1 MNNDINEKI
10 VHAAPVP
17 PFVRFVASA
26 VPMVFDNSLSYYE
39 ALCALWKWMQDNLVD
54 VINHNASVTEDY
66 IEYDLHTRELFI
78 ELKSYVDNY
87 FDNLDVQE
95 EINNK
100 LDDMVEAGTLQEI
113 ITTYIQSNVAWTFDT
128 VADMKQATN
137 LVSGSFA
144 QTLGFHSLNDG
155 GGALYKIS
163 DTGTANEMD
172 VIAIGDLYAQLIYGD
187 KANVMQFGAYGD
199 NTHDDSTVINHVLA
213 NHDHVYFPYKT
224 YAVASTV
231 EITRSNQIVEC
242 MGNINYSGVTA
253 AVKFIS
259 GVDDDIYIRKISSNA
274 VGILIQPSAAC
285 GRNNVEVINIESQTE
300 AFKVTGNYSTSS
312 WYLTGL
318 RWNSIASYAINMEIP
333 SGTTSIYYNRF
344 LFNKMALLAHPSGDT
359 KGILLTDLG
368 GTGNEMQVQF
378 TEVNFENVKGIRT
391 SGKVGYLSITNCR
404 LTEIANSNWLEF
416 NGMVPNTVI
425 TGAGR
430 VYLSRIKFQNI
441 TSGEQIVLNIR
452 VQDASSYSYSGG
464 VIVRADNTNF
474 IFVPND
480 NANTHYVYVGENDSN
495 TIGDEATRDAT
506 LPYVLPQRIRITNTN
521 ASTTMNVPNWFYN
534 NKSLVMLQV
543 ATNTTVTLKYGTG
556 TVGTLA
562 GNKNYAVFNQGSFAK
577 YVELT

>member
-66 IEYDLHTRELFI
+66 IEYDLHTRELFV

-137 LVSGSFA
+137 LVDGSYA
-144 QTLGFHSLNDG
+144 RTLGFHSLNDG
-155 GGALYKIS
+155 GGALYKITN
-163 DTGTANEMD
+163 TGTANEID
-172 VIAIGDLYAQLIYGD
+172 VIAIGDLRASLIIGEH
-187 KANVMQFGAYGD
+187 ANVMQFGAYGD
-199 NTHDDSTVINHVLA
+199 NTNDDSAVLQYVLA
-213 NHDHVYFPYKT
+213 NFDDVFIPDKQFA
-224 YAVASTV
+224 YATTLQV
-231 EITRSNQIVEC
+231 TRSNQIIKC
-242 MGNINYSGVTA
+242 NGLLNYSGSEA
-253 AVKFIS
+253 AIKFVS
-259 GVDDDIYIRKISSNA
+259 GVDDDIFIRKISSNA
-274 VGILIQPSAAC
+274 IGLLIQPSAAC
-285 GRNNVEVINIESQTE
+285 GRNTVTVDVIDSQAE
-300 AFKVTGNYSTSS
+300 CFKVIGQYSTSS
-312 WYLTGL
+312 WYLYGL
-318 RWNSIASYAINMEIP
+318 RWNSIANYAINMEIP
-333 SGTTSIYYNRF
+333 TGSTGIFYNRF
-344 LFNKMALLAHPSGDT
+344 MFHNMALLAHPSNDT

-368 GTGNEMQVQF
+368 GTGTEMQVQF

-391 SGKVGYLSITNCR
+391 SGKVGYLSINNCR
-404 LTEIANSNWLEF
+404 LTEIANTDWLEF
-416 NGMVPNTVI
+416 NGMIPNTVI
-425 TGAGR
+425 SGAGR

-480 NANTHYVYVGENDSN
+480 NANTHYTYVGENDSN

-506 LPYVLPQRIRITNTN
+506 LAYVLPQRIRITNTN

-534 NKSLVMLQV
+534 NKALVMLQV

-577 YVELT
+577 YVELS